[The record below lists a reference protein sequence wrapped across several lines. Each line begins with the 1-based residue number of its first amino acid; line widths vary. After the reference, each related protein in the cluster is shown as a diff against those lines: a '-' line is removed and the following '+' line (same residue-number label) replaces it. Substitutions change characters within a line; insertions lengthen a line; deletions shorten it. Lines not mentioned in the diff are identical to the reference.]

1 MDMQVHK
8 LELEIKLQ
16 KLTNEIQDLTKVSSA
31 GKNRDLEIRIRSILE
46 RSVNQALGKGQD
58 TSDMLAFPVV
68 EIIDQQ
74 GNRVRQ

>member
-68 EIIDQQ
+68 EIID
-74 GNRVRQ
+74 